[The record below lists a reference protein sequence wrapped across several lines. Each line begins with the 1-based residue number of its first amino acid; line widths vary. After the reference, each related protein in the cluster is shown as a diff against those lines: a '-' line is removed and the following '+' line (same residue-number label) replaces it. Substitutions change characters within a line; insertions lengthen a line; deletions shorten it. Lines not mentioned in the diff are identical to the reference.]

1 MPKISKIFSSKMPE
15 FSEVCAMYM
24 PKISTSAA
32 RGRREHPAESPSRYI
47 RLPEQEFKDGLV
59 YIAA

>member
-15 FSEVCAMYM
+15 FSEVCAIYM

-32 RGRREHPAESPSRYI
+32 EVGEHPAESPSRYI
-47 RLPEQEFKDGLV
+47 RLPEPEFKDGQV